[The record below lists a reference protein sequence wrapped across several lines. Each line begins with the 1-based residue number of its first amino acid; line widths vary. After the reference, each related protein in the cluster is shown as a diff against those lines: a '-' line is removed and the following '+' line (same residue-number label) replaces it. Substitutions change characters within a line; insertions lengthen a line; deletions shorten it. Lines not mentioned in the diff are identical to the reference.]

1 MENLSQEKWWE
12 LAQNDANGIILDV
25 RTSDEFENGIIPGAI
40 NMDIYKG
47 QGFIYGVEELD
58 KSKNI
63 YVYCHAGG
71 RSAQACQIIEQ
82 LGFKCTYNLLGGL
95 SNWDYEIVE
104 P

>member
-47 QGFIYGVEELD
+47 QGFIYGIEELD

-71 RSAQACQIIEQ
+71 RSSQACQIMEQ
-82 LGFKCTYNLLGGL
+82 LGFDHTYNLLGGI
-95 SNWDYEIVE
+95 SNWDYAVVE